1 MSKCTYSLRMR
12 LFPFPVL
19 PRVES
24 SALIAGAEVRST
36 GGVLSS
42 RRISPIYAINGF
54 SRAPQ
59 SPPPPTI
66 DDRFAVVLIIA
77 TRPRRETTEK
87 RATRHRIRRSIY
99 ARDVAL
105 VRESYYRVTHAFPR
119 DAALFSCTPNHRP
132 PRSVVRAGAGHVV
145 AAAGERS
152 GESRGMISL
161 ATNLSP
167 TGRERSTRKLREQGR
182 KREPDFDVVL
192 VITKER
198 ERERERGGRD
208 KENWARIDRRR
219 G

>member
-1 MSKCTYSLRMR
+1 MR
-12 LFPFPVL
+12 ETLLSYANP
-19 PRVES
+19 
-24 SALIAGAEVRST
+24 IT
-36 GGVLSS
+36 GG
-42 RRISPIYAINGF
+42 
-54 SRAPQ
+54 
-59 SPPPPTI
+59 
-66 DDRFAVVLIIA
+66 
-77 TRPRRETTEK
+77 
-87 RATRHRIRRSIY
+87 
-99 ARDVAL
+99 
-105 VRESYYRVTHAFPR
+105 RVTHAFPR

-192 VITKER
+192 VITR
-198 ERERERGGRD
+198 ERERERGAGEIRKIGRGS
-208 KENWARIDRRR
+208 IGYRRR